1 MTRPKTVPGVGYD
14 SNRRRI
20 LQISAD
26 LFARNGYHGTGV
38 SDLGRAVGLGKGALY
53 HYIGSK
59 ESVLYEISMGQVSR
73 MNEYAAEQHV
83 AVADPVEL
91 LHALARGLMRNIADH
106 RAEWT
111 VFFRE
116 YHALTG
122 DWRDRVVAARE
133 QYEGY
138 WRSTLDRGVAAG
150 IFAPQP
156 GLVVK
161 GILGMFNYSYLWLDP
176 VGGMSP
182 EQVADLFLNMVLRG
196 LVRPDGGV
204 A

>member
-1 MTRPKTVPGVGYD
+1 VTRPKSAAPAGYD
-14 SNRRRI
+14 TNRRRI
-20 LQISAD
+20 LRISAD

-38 SDLGRAVGLGKGALY
+38 SDLGKAAGLGKGALY

-59 ESVLYEISMGQVSR
+59 ESVLYEISMGQVSQ
-73 MNEYAAEQHV
+73 MNAYAAEQHDQL
-83 AVADPVEL
+83 ADPIEL

-138 WRSTLDRGVAAG
+138 WRAAIDKGVRSGALQT
-150 IFAPQP
+150 QP
-156 GLVVK
+156 SLVVK
-161 GILGMFNYSYLWLDP
+161 GLLGMFNYSYLWLDP
-176 VGGMSP
+176 VGGLPP
-182 EQVADLFLNMVLRG
+182 EDVADLFMDAMLHG
-196 LVRPDGGV
+196 LVPRPGDPQ
-204 A
+204 